1 MLLDI
6 VRISLHH
13 GSASKFYPCLE
24 WTLQE
29 FIWEITL
36 VHLRYCQQMD
46 TKNGICCSNNYSDNG
61 NNVTEK
67 HEQLFLK

>member
-13 GSASKFYPCLE
+13 GSASKFYSCFE

-46 TKNGICCSNNYSDNG
+46 TKNGIRCCNNYSDNG
-61 NNVTEK
+61 NNVTKK